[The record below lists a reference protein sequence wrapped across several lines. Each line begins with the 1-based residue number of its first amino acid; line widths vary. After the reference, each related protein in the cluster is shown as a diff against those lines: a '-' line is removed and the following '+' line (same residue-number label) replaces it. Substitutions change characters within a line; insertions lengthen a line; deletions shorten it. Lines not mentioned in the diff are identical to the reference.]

1 MRPIFQQM
9 GCVDRLQSSKGHNYM
24 KRKRTR
30 EKDNNESCP
39 REGIVRDDVE
49 GKKRKN
55 RRFCRKVAIKEIPEI
70 KNYSGIEFD
79 ENVRSLL
86 NKGRAFVPNPTHN
99 KTDLLVSILN
109 MERKMRLRYH
119 HYKLDKEAGCE
130 DYKDEPK
137 IYPIP
142 LPAKNIRLDFLKLPP
157 KPLMEFIHGVKA
169 SINLNTP
176 RRVPPNLSKGEREA
190 LSYLIKL
197 QKLSKIVIIKCDKT
211 GGFAIVNRDDY
222 VNNILEMLE
231 ASLVDSKGVENR
243 CYELINA
250 TNIEEQHD
258 QIKHIV
264 KFGLDKGFYDKRVAD
279 ALIPKEPKCGRL
291 YGLLKD
297 HKTIPEGKQIPPMR
311 LVISGSGSNTE
322 SISRMLD
329 FYIKPLVKKL
339 PSYIEDT
346 KDFLNSL
353 EVFNEDIIPMDV
365 IPVSIDVVSLY
376 GSIKPED
383 AITSVRKALHLRTKG
398 LKEEMPTDFL
408 MELLRLVLE
417 CNTFEFD
424 GKVYQQKQ
432 GIATGTVAAPSI
444 ANLDMGNKEKEILS
458 TKNPYIKNIYKG
470 YYKRYIDDIFLMFRG
485 TRAELQGLM
494 EYMNGLFPTIKFTS
508 SYDCENRSV
517 EYLDVKI
524 KIRDGKITT
533 DVYRKPMSCNT
544 YLESTSCHPRHT
556 KVNIAYGIAL
566 RMKMICS
573 EEALF
578 EKNVKNLVKWLSEK
592 GHDLN
597 NTLNMIDKARKM
609 DRKVLLKKK
618 VKIETEKSIFVYPYI
633 PGIPSISK
641 VLYDHK
647 NNLDTDKELQKV
659 FKDGFMVAYK
669 RNKNLSELLCRARL
683 YPDSDKIIRKS
694 DIGWYN
700 CEKCLSCKHSFTSR
714 KEVHFYSQNRDM
726 KLRSRLCCLDSNVV
740 YIIECRRCL
749 LQYGGST
756 EQKYRLRCDQWR
768 SDIKINSKMS
778 QVIEHFNSKNH
789 EVQRDF
795 RMMPIEKVYGDR
807 DTLRIRERYYNDKYG
822 LLESG
827 MNTKRT

>member
-1 MRPIFQQM
+1 
-9 GCVDRLQSSKGHNYM
+9 
-24 KRKRTR
+24 
-30 EKDNNESCP
+30 
-39 REGIVRDDVE
+39 
-49 GKKRKN
+49 
-55 RRFCRKVAIKEIPEI
+55 
-70 KNYSGIEFD
+70 
-79 ENVRSLL
+79 
-86 NKGRAFVPNPTHN
+86 
-99 KTDLLVSILN
+99 
-109 MERKMRLRYH
+109 
-119 HYKLDKEAGCE
+119 
-130 DYKDEPK
+130 
-137 IYPIP
+137 
-142 LPAKNIRLDFLKLPP
+142 
-157 KPLMEFIHGVKA
+157 
-169 SINLNTP
+169 
-176 RRVPPNLSKGEREA
+176 
-190 LSYLIKL
+190 
-197 QKLSKIVIIKCDKT
+197 
-211 GGFAIVNRDDY
+211 
-222 VNNILEMLE
+222 
-231 ASLVDSKGVENR
+231 
-243 CYELINA
+243 
-250 TNIEEQHD
+250 
-258 QIKHIV
+258 
-264 KFGLDKGFYDKRVAD
+264 
-279 ALIPKEPKCGRL
+279 
-291 YGLLKD
+291 
-297 HKTIPEGKQIPPMR
+297 
-311 LVISGSGSNTE
+311 
-322 SISRMLD
+322 
-329 FYIKPLVKKL
+329 
-339 PSYIEDT
+339 
-346 KDFLNSL
+346 
-353 EVFNEDIIPMDV
+353 
-365 IPVSIDVVSLY
+365 
-376 GSIKPED
+376 
-383 AITSVRKALHLRTKG
+383 
-398 LKEEMPTDFL
+398 
-408 MELLRLVLE
+408 
-417 CNTFEFD
+417 
-424 GKVYQQKQ
+424 
-432 GIATGTVAAPSI
+432 
-444 ANLDMGNKEKEILS
+444 
-458 TKNPYIKNIYKG
+458 
-470 YYKRYIDDIFLMFRG
+470 
-485 TRAELQGLM
+485 
-494 EYMNGLFPTIKFTS
+494 
-508 SYDCENRSV
+508 
-517 EYLDVKI
+517 
-524 KIRDGKITT
+524 
-533 DVYRKPMSCNT
+533 MSCNT

-756 EQKYRLRCDQWR
+756 EQKYRLRCNQWR